1 VFYVDVGNLPKQKA
15 EQYISSLMN
24 KYRNKITY
32 DSRSGEIKDE
42 RNHQSML
49 EDFWIP
55 RREGGKGTEISLLDG
70 GQNLGQMEDV
80 DYLLKKVYRALN
92 VPISRME
99 TTTGFNFGR
108 SSEITRDEVQF
119 YKFIEKLRKRF
130 SLIFLDLL
138 RKQCLLKGIMTE
150 KDWNDLEQDIRFDW
164 NKDSYFTELKQNEI
178 MREKVDMMNIMANYV
193 GQFYSAKWIR
203 KNILKQTEDEIA
215 EINKQIQEEQAS
227 MMQQQLMQQQ
237 MNPEQGQEQQNGQ

>member
-1 VFYVDVGNLPKQKA
+1 
-15 EQYISSLMN
+15 
-24 KYRNKITY
+24 
-32 DSRSGEIKDE
+32 
-42 RNHQSML
+42 
-49 EDFWIP
+49 
-55 RREGGKGTEISLLDG
+55 
-70 GQNLGQMEDV
+70 
-80 DYLLKKVYRALN
+80 
-92 VPISRME
+92 ME